1 MTHREYGPQGPAAAR
16 FLDALERLDT
26 PEIVALGAA
35 GGGEVGTDAQDP
47 QVAARA
53 RLRLELREIARHA
66 GRLDA
71 VRAIGGE
78 VEQWAGSAQH
88 WFPAGVAG
96 TSELASSI
104 GPRLAALQVV
114 LDAAYRARRARPRSR
129 RRRCRCSRRRDRRQ
143 ARHRPHLARERRD
156 EAGPGRQPDLPDR
169 QPEAA
174 SAAPSGRVVAERVLG
189 LGHAD
194 RQVPEAQIL
203 VQLERLRGG
212 GQRTS
217 TPAAP

>member
-35 GGGEVGTDAQDP
+35 GGGVVGTDARDP

-53 RLRLELREIARHA
+53 RLRRELREIARHA

-71 VRAIGGE
+71 VRAIGRE

-88 WFPAGVAG
+88 WFPAGIAG
-96 TSELASSI
+96 SSELAASI

-114 LDAAYRARRARPRSR
+114 LDAAYGVVLADQLPESDLALLLGPWRDLAGDPFDAGSLYAADVADDAGVQYVADDADDART
-129 RRRCRCSRRRDRRQ
+129 
-143 ARHRPHLARERRD
+143 RED
-156 EAGPGRQPDLPDR
+156 AEDQPG
-169 QPEAA
+169 
-174 SAAPSGRVVAERVLG
+174 
-189 LGHAD
+189 
-194 RQVPEAQIL
+194 
-203 VQLERLRGG
+203 
-212 GQRTS
+212 
-217 TPAAP
+217 

>member
-16 FLDALERLDT
+16 LLDALDRLDT

-35 GGGEVGTDAQDP
+35 GGGVVGTEAEDP

-71 VRAIGGE
+71 VRAIGRE
-78 VEQWAGSAQH
+78 VERWAGSAQH

-96 TSELASSI
+96 TSELAASI

-114 LDAAYRARRARPRSR
+114 LDAAYGVVLADQLPESDLALLLGPWRDLAGDPFEPGSR
-129 RRRCRCSRRRDRRQ
+129 YGADDADLQ
-143 ARHRPHLARERRD
+143 AARESAED
-156 EAGPGRQPDLPDR
+156 EPG
-169 QPEAA
+169 
-174 SAAPSGRVVAERVLG
+174 
-189 LGHAD
+189 
-194 RQVPEAQIL
+194 
-203 VQLERLRGG
+203 
-212 GQRTS
+212 
-217 TPAAP
+217 

>member
-26 PEIVALGAA
+26 PEVVALGAA
-35 GGGEVGTDAQDP
+35 GGGVVGTDAHDP

-71 VRAIGGE
+71 VRAIGRE

-96 TSELASSI
+96 TSELAASI

-114 LDAAYRARRARPRSR
+114 LDAAYGVVLADQLRESDLALLLGPW
-129 RRRCRCSRRRDRRQ
+129 RD
-143 ARHRPHLARERRD
+143 LAGD
-156 EAGPGRQPDLPDR
+156 PFEAGSRFAADDTDEPGPDDAGASESAEDQP
-169 QPEAA
+169 
-174 SAAPSGRVVAERVLG
+174 G
-189 LGHAD
+189 
-194 RQVPEAQIL
+194 
-203 VQLERLRGG
+203 
-212 GQRTS
+212 
-217 TPAAP
+217 